1 MPTISIT
8 RAHSLSHKA
17 AKDAAT
23 RVVDDLRRRF
33 DLACE
38 WHGDEVTFERP
49 GVSGRLHV
57 GRDAL
62 AIDVR
67 LGLLLGALKSTVE
80 REINAQLDALLPPPT
95 AVDRKVAAKTKT
107 PARSA
112 TAKSTPAKPAARP
125 AARKPA
131 ARKTSAKG

>member
-8 RAHSLSHKA
+8 RPHSLSHKA

-23 RVVDDLRRRF
+23 RVVDDLRKRF

-38 WHGDEVTFERP
+38 WNGDEVTFDRP

-57 GRDAL
+57 GRDEL

-80 REINAQLDALLPPPT
+80 REINAQLDALLPAPVK
-95 AVDRKVAAKTKT
+95 AADRKVAAKTAKAAARSVAPKAT
-107 PARSA
+107 PA
-112 TAKSTPAKPAARP
+112 
-125 AARKPA
+125 KPA